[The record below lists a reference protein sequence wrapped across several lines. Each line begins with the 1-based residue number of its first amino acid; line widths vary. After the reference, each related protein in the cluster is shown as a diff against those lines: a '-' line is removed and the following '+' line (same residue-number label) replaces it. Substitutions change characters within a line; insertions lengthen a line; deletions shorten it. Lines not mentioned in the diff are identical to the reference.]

1 MAPTQALRLA
11 LVALVA
17 LSAVHAASHGPKD
30 RANKPVLE
38 RRAAVPEGPPSP
50 SYGFG
55 DWLHYCVGGLEV
67 LLVFACLTSAD
78 GTLPGSLLGALFS
91 RRSKYTRCLV
101 ALGLV
106 FALEWAAHL
115 LAPLAHVS
123 AGVMILA
130 SVLFTINPVEEA
142 GRPLAL
148 SMGTVPLACILWLCG
163 VGVISQA
170 DVVRG
175 LYGSVSLR
183 PYHLLVMFTGS
194 VYLCTALERSG
205 FLHACAHKFVDR
217 YGRSPWGLFW
227 ALGCFSGVMTVVIP
241 DDIVTMT
248 MTPVTIRMCQLLNLP
263 ELPFLFSQFFA
274 GNIWAVTLV
283 TGNPTNVL
291 LAHLNPNPSPRP
303 NPNPTR
309 IRTRNQARTG
319 ALTLTLT
326 LHRARCCWP
335 RTWAIAS

>member
-1 MAPTQALRLA
+1 MAPMARRLA
-11 LVALVA
+11 LVVLVA

-30 RANKPVLE
+30 RANKPVAE

-78 GTLPGSLLGALFS
+78 GTLAGSLLGALFS

-115 LAPLAHVS
+115 LTPLAHVS
-123 AGVMILA
+123 AGVMILV

-148 SMGTVPLACILWLCG
+148 SMGTVPLACILWLCA

-170 DVVRG
+170 GGRAFNPKVEWATCQGPCVQTPVCNI
-175 LYGSVSLR
+175 SSLR
-183 PYHLLVMFTGS
+183 
-194 VYLCTALERSG
+194 G
-205 FLHACAHKFVDR
+205 FP
-217 YGRSPWGLFW
+217 GRWD
-227 ALGCFSGVMTVVIP
+227 GCGV
-241 DDIVTMT
+241 
-248 MTPVTIRMCQLLNLP
+248 
-263 ELPFLFSQFFA
+263 
-274 GNIWAVTLV
+274 
-283 TGNPTNVL
+283 VL
-291 LAHLNPNPSPRP
+291 
-303 NPNPTR
+303 
-309 IRTRNQARTG
+309 
-319 ALTLTLT
+319 
-326 LHRARCCWP
+326 
-335 RTWAIAS
+335 

>member
-1 MAPTQALRLA
+1 MARRLA

-17 LSAVHAASHGPKD
+17 LSAMHAASHGPKD
-30 RANKPVLE
+30 RANKPVTE

-78 GTLPGSLLGALFS
+78 GTLAGSLLGALFS

-123 AGVMILA
+123 AGVMILV

-148 SMGTVPLACILWLCG
+148 SMGTVPLACILWLCA

-170 DVVRG
+170 
-175 LYGSVSLR
+175 S
-183 PYHLLVMFTGS
+183 F
-194 VYLCTALERSG
+194 
-205 FLHACAHKFVDR
+205 
-217 YGRSPWGLFW
+217 
-227 ALGCFSGVMTVVIP
+227 
-241 DDIVTMT
+241 
-248 MTPVTIRMCQLLNLP
+248 QP
-263 ELPFLFSQFFA
+263 EPE
-274 GNIWAVTLV
+274 
-283 TGNPTNVL
+283 P
-291 LAHLNPNPSPRP
+291 
-303 NPNPTR
+303 
-309 IRTRNQARTG
+309 
-319 ALTLTLT
+319 
-326 LHRARCCWP
+326 
-335 RTWAIAS
+335 